1 MIARKSAVLVVV
13 TLCCVWPGSAR
24 AAPIVGDDNVK
35 LKVLDNGLRIVVKEE
50 NTWPIVAMGMF
61 VRAGSLHETDQQVGV
76 AHLVEHLLFEAE
88 SPEGESDVAEYIE
101 SIGGRMSAYT
111 LRDFTHVDIT
121 VASKFVEPALASLIK
136 TVFDAQ
142 FDEQAILHEQAV
154 IAREIADMEE
164 GLAGAMDFKLWD
176 MAFESHPYGRP
187 VGGTAKE
194 VRSITVETAR
204 AFYNNFYVPN
214 NMSLVVVGRVD
225 TDWLFDRVAKLTADH
240 RAGNVEWTEPAR
252 EQTQDEVR
260 KHIATRDSQMTAIS
274 YAWHAPGMPDE
285 TDICATDLIYILLG
299 KKQVG
304 RLDKL
309 LVEEKNYAADVRI
322 DYLTQKH
329 PGLFVI
335 TAVVMDKNEMAVRK
349 AILEQAQRLVDE
361 PVPEDELARAKL
373 LLRTEYAFSNETYA
387 GQVGSL
393 GFYDAITS
401 YRFAIDYIDIVSA
414 ITPEQLQAA
423 ARKLFVPDSYSI
435 VILRREQDAPAVEE
449 VKLLCPAA
457 ES

>member
-1 MIARKSAVLVVV
+1 
-13 TLCCVWPGSAR
+13 
-24 AAPIVGDDNVK
+24 
-35 LKVLDNGLRIVVKEE
+35 
-50 NTWPIVAMGMF
+50 
-61 VRAGSLHETDQQVGV
+61 
-76 AHLVEHLLFEAE
+76 
-88 SPEGESDVAEYIE
+88 
-101 SIGGRMSAYT
+101 
-111 LRDFTHVDIT
+111 
-121 VASKFVEPALASLIK
+121 
-136 TVFDAQ
+136 
-142 FDEQAILHEQAV
+142 
-154 IAREIADMEE
+154 
-164 GLAGAMDFKLWD
+164 
-176 MAFESHPYGRP
+176 
-187 VGGTAKE
+187 
-194 VRSITVETAR
+194 
-204 AFYNNFYVPN
+204 
-214 NMSLVVVGRVD
+214 
-225 TDWLFDRVAKLTADH
+225 
-240 RAGNVEWTEPAR
+240 
-252 EQTQDEVR
+252 VR

-285 TDICATDLIYILLG
+285 TDICATDLIYTLLG

-309 LVEEKNYAADVRI
+309 LVEEKSYAADVRI

-423 ARKLFVPDSYSI
+423 ARKLFVPDSYSLL
-435 VILRREQDAPAVEE
+435 ILRREQDAPAVEE